1 MSTREFH
8 RWAKYRK
15 ERGSLNVGLRIERS
29 LAVLSSMYANR
40 ISKDGGF
47 KLTDFIPHEGD
58 RALSLEEAMKVW
70 S

>member
-1 MSTREFH
+1 MSTLEFH

-29 LAVLSSMYANR
+29 VAVLSAMYANR

-47 KLTDFIPHEGD
+47 KFSDFIPHEGN
-58 RALSLEEAMKVW
+58 RALSLAEAMKAW
-70 S
+70 A